1 MTNYTHMGLP
11 KSVSTGRD
19 FHDASDLVILE
30 GSELLTLRIF
40 ELNFDC
46 VSQRCGRAP
55 RATLLFYAS
64 GSFLL

>member
-1 MTNYTHMGLP
+1 MTNYTHTGLP

-19 FHDASDLVILE
+19 FHDTSYLVILE

-46 VSQRCGRAP
+46 VSQRCG
-55 RATLLFYAS
+55 
-64 GSFLL
+64 